1 MGSNATTWDIVLH
14 YWTITMFVPAVLL
27 VIVALAMI
35 TRMVDD

>member
-14 YWTITMFVPAVLL
+14 YWTVTIFVPAVLL
-27 VIVALAMI
+27 VIIALAMI